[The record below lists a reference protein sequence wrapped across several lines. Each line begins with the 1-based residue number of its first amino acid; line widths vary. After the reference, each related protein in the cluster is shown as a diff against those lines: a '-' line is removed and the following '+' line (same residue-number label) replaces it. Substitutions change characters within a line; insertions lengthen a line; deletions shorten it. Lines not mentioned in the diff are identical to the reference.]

1 MSGAMSGA
9 IWLALAACLSAQ
21 VPEAAPPPDTMGP
34 TGPTWVRPLEPQTPD
49 AAASP
54 AQPEEPK
61 PRFVF
66 GFMPGLSMGLN
77 VLPSF
82 DLPFFFGGR
91 LKARPWALGYQ
102 GTLTVGGADRYFFGY
117 LTHRHHITAQRGFR
131 DRGFV
136 GVGGG
141 VALLLVRPVIEVE
154 GRVALRFGPKRRGI
168 VGGLARLGWNVA
180 YGERAPVPQFG
191 LFLGVSTL

>member
-1 MSGAMSGA
+1 MSGVTG
-9 IWLALAACLSAQ
+9 LAFAACLFAQ
-21 VPEAAPPPDTMGP
+21 VPEGPPPDTTGP
-34 TGPTWVRPLEPQTPD
+34 TGPTWVRPLDPTPE
-49 AAASP
+49 AAVAP
-54 AQPEEPK
+54 PQPEEPK
-61 PRFVF
+61 SRFVF

-102 GTLTVGGADRYFFGY
+102 GTLTVGGADRYFYGY
-117 LTHRHHITAQRGFR
+117 LTHRHHVTAQRGFR

-136 GVGGG
+136 SVGGG

-154 GRVALRFGPKRRGI
+154 GRVALRFGPRRRGI
-168 VGGLARLGWNVA
+168 FGGLARLGWNVA
-180 YGERAPVPQFG
+180 YGERAPAPQFG
-191 LFLGVSTL
+191 LFVGVTTL